1 MWSAS
6 SASIPGPFPKIL
18 LAVRIP
24 ETRTLPVE
32 LIPTPPV
39 NTPTAVSVFPPTWK
53 VKRGS
58 VLPTPTFPAA
68 YMLVYPAPTS
78 VSIH

>member
-1 MWSAS
+1 MTPSSITGKNCCANVPFVIWSAS

-39 NTPTAVSVFPPTWK
+39 NTPTAV
-53 VKRGS
+53 
-58 VLPTPTFPAA
+58 
-68 YMLVYPAPTS
+68 
-78 VSIH
+78 